1 MKRYKI
7 DAKAAWH
14 VHVGGGDDHKLNP
27 LDYVVKESV
36 KDGKA
41 YFYRIDVGE
50 MMKNDSHFAD
60 EFTRIVE
67 RDDSIHYL
75 RKMIYDNF
83 NPEKKNTWIHRADVT
98 GGFLNEYKKNLNDTL
113 LNNQLI
119 VNCMPMNSGKV
130 YIPGSSIKGSIRTA
144 VLDSLARKEGYENV
158 YNEVK
163 RKMKENQ
170 NKYKRDNKNGGNKND
185 KIESDKVEKQ
195 LLGYNR
201 MENDPFKAVKVT
213 DAILPQNSTV
223 IVVVKNVGKDK
234 IGETKESD
242 GGIAMYME
250 MVKPGTEF
258 EFRISIEDKAG
269 MNGIDIHKH
278 GLTIDRLMKRCTNYY
293 SIAIGEEAD
302 KFYEYD
308 SEADIMVQNT
318 FNEMLDDNEEP
329 IPGMSIIRL
338 GRFSHLESIT
348 YNHRG
353 PGKLCQPSPPF
364 DKRTGKRKPWGT
376 TRNLVECKY
385 PCGAVV
391 LTYREE

>member
-36 KDGKA
+36 KDDKA

-144 VLDSLARKEGYENV
+144 VLDSLASKEGYQKV

-163 RKMKENQ
+163 RRMEEKNAGY
-170 NKYKRDNKNGGNKND
+170 NRDKKND
-185 KIESDKVEKQ
+185 RIKSDQVEKH

-213 DAILPQNSTV
+213 DAILPQDSTE
-223 IVVVKNVGKDK
+223 IVVVKNVGKDRNDKLKENYGK
-234 IGETKESD
+234 IQ
-242 GGIAMYME
+242 MYME

-258 EFRISIEDKAG
+258 EFKISIEDKAG
-269 MNGIDIHKH
+269 MKGIDIKKYK
-278 GLTIDRLMKRCTNYY
+278 LTIEKLMESCCCYY
-293 SIAIGEEAD
+293 WGAVFDENE
-302 KFYEYD
+302 KFY
-308 SEADIMVQNT
+308 
-318 FNEMLDDNEEP
+318 NEKSKAFDYSQDVMTAVIDDQDKI